1 MKKLKFGTV
10 AAVVGLIAVLAGC
23 GGFVYTTVGGT
34 VKGLPTDGTNSL
46 TLTNDQNYRVG
57 VTTDGPF
64 SFAVASDGAYVIS
77 VLSQPNQVF
86 CSVANGSGRMTSSAS
101 VTNVAVTCVP
111 SIPLGG
117 TVSGLNVGTSLSLQ
131 NNATST
137 DATLAA
143 LPLAVS
149 TNGVFT
155 FARYVPPGK
164 SYNVSVTLQPVA
176 QDCAV
181 TNGTGV
187 ADAAS
192 QAGTYSN
199 IVGVNCVQAVPVAV
213 NISGLAAGKVLVLMD
228 NGDTSLVN
236 MITTSINGVF
246 DFNTSIR
253 DGKPY
258 NVTVNT
264 QPAGQTCTVANG
276 SGIAQLS
283 NPAAP
288 GNILVTC
295 Q

>member
-34 VKGLPTDGTNSL
+34 VKGLPSDGTNSL
-46 TLTNDQNYRVG
+46 TLTNDQNYRVAL
-57 VTTDGPF
+57 TTDGPF
-64 SFAVASDGAYVIS
+64 SFNVASDGAYVIS
-77 VLSQPNQVF
+77 IFNQPNQVF

-101 VTNVAVTCVP
+101 VTNVAVTCIP

-117 TVSGLNVGTSLSLQ
+117 TVSGLNTGASLSLQ

-137 DATLAA
+137 DTTLAA
-143 LPLAVS
+143 LAQSVT

-164 SYNVSVTLQPVA
+164 SYNVSVAVQPVA

-181 TNGTGV
+181 VNGTGV
-187 ADAAS
+187 ADPS
-192 QAGTYSN
+192 QAGAYAN
-199 IVGVNCVQAVPVAV
+199 IVSVNCVQAVPVAV
-213 NISGLAAGKVLVLMD
+213 NISGLAAGKTLVLMD
-228 NGDTSLVN
+228 NGDTTLIN
-236 MITTSINGVF
+236 MITTTINGVF

-283 NPAAP
+283 NPTAA